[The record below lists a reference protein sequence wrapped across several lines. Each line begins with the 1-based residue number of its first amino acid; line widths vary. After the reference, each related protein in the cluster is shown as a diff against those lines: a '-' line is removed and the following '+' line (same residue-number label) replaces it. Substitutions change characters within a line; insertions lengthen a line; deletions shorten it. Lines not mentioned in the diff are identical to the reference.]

1 MPASASAFSSGVAL
15 FLAHAVLG
23 YSLAGAAAH
32 VAVLALLLSLLVALK
47 NAAVTSVAPTPP
59 PSILLHAST
68 VHAAA
73 AAAGKAA
80 AAAVLRAN
88 ELLAWSDPAASARA
102 LAYAWLAARLA
113 FLLAPAA
120 LVTAWVAAFA
130 AAPLYEAH
138 GRAADALVAARLLP
152 LLARAAPLAAAAKAE
167 ARKAFAAENRGLA
180 VVGSLTAAA
189 VAVYVLWGAV
199 APTTLMTREW
209 GAARGRSRRSPRGSP
224 YYSARARGEVNR
236 GSPNL
241 STPNS
246 PPRSRVRDGA
256 RPRRAQ
262 CGRRA
267 ARAQGRLS
275 ARAP

>member
-1 MPASASAFSSGVAL
+1 MSPDRGRDDFRADCAAVNTAAAQLAHGAKVRRCGARETPARPAPAPAPAPARANAARPHPAALALFSWADVPASASAFSSGVAL

-152 LLARAAPLAAAAKAE
+152 PYLLMTAVCVVTFALSRKLPADCDQPRGEGAGSGGAARAAAAAA
-167 ARKAFAAENRGLA
+167 AAE
-180 VVGSLTAAA
+180 
-189 VAVYVLWGAV
+189 GA
-199 APTTLMTREW
+199 
-209 GAARGRSRRSPRGSP
+209 
-224 YYSARARGEVNR
+224 
-236 GSPNL
+236 
-241 STPNS
+241 
-246 PPRSRVRDGA
+246 
-256 RPRRAQ
+256 
-262 CGRRA
+262 
-267 ARAQGRLS
+267 
-275 ARAP
+275 